1 MLSRKTCE
9 TAARPD
15 QWVLIARDSLLELP
29 KKPGDGTFFTRLRN
43 PSTGEGALFLFSSCA
58 QQLFEIKVFNEDYH
72 SWFIGQTVQHDG
84 RLFFATPMDA
94 LFLIL
99 YYLIKAEKEQGKF
112 QPVDQVIVDEEF
124 PSSHILLQCTQAVQ
138 SLHHVTEE
146 KEIGSKKFYKYNKEK
161 TLKWLKKKVVQTVKA
176 LKTNNVCVG
185 SAVQSST
192 FIRSRQILD
201 VTEEDYTRYAHGLI
215 SEYIPEDLSAD
226 LLKYLEL
233 PELSKPV
240 AQPPVKKRKLSDK
253 PVEAKEDYTLFNST
267 DLNKKKLH
275 NDTAVFSV
283 GLAKRNEESSI
294 CQESQSKTLQLL
306 P

>member
-1 MLSRKTCE
+1 MSRKPCE
-9 TAARPD
+9 AAARPD
-15 QWVLIARDSLLELP
+15 QWVLIARDSLLDLP
-29 KKPGDGTFFTRLRN
+29 KKPGDGALFTRLRN

-58 QQLFEIKVFNEDYH
+58 QQLFEIKVFKEDYH
-72 SWFIGQTVQHDG
+72 SWFVGQTVQHDG

-112 QPVDQVIVDEEF
+112 QPVDQVVVDEAF
-124 PSSHILLQCTQAVQ
+124 PSSCILLQCTRAMQ

-176 LKTNNVCVG
+176 LKSNNICVG
-185 SAVQSST
+185 GSVHSAT
-192 FIRSRQILD
+192 FIRSKQMLD

-215 SEYIPEDLSAD
+215 SEYVPEELSAD

-233 PELSKPV
+233 PELSSPA
-240 AQPPVKKRKLSDK
+240 AQPPVK
-253 PVEAKEDYTLFNST
+253 VAAKGRL
-267 DLNKKKLH
+267 KKK
-275 NDTAVFSV
+275 
-283 GLAKRNEESSI
+283 
-294 CQESQSKTLQLL
+294 
-306 P
+306 